1 MSFRLIIIRKGCG
14 VMYTKEISGEWQM
27 EFLSKFDFIREAGSE
42 GEVKAAELLRD
53 TLDSFGVENRMEGFS
68 FWGFRINRAVLKVV
82 EPYQKEY
89 VVTGYGRC
97 GNTLEEGL
105 QAPFLY
111 VENGDDISLSGA
123 KGKIVMVNGR
133 VSGELYRRLVAAGVV
148 GFVSVEGSP
157 LDEGVDR
164 VPCQR
169 SLPMILLGEAAEV
182 IEGLSG
188 NSSKENQSLDIT
200 EATEGLLELS
210 EDIQKVQEIYNSRIP
225 GVGLHYKDAVE
236 LVTEGA
242 SEVCLSVEQEVT
254 ACRSR
259 NVVARIEGT
268 DKKDE
273 ILTLTAH
280 YDSVPEG
287 PGAYDNMAGAAIIM
301 ELCRYFQRHR
311 PRRTVEFVW
320 FGAEEKGL
328 LGSREYVKVH
338 ADELG
343 AHRFNMNV
351 DLAGQLVGG
360 NVLGVT
366 GEASICDKLL
376 QIAARAGIGASTK
389 NQIWGSDSNSFAWK
403 GIPAMTLNRD
413 GFGMHTRYD
422 TINLLS
428 AWSLER
434 SAILLGCIAD
444 ELGNAEVFPFERTM
458 PEKFLEELDA
468 YMRR

>member
-1 MSFRLIIIRKGCG
+1 
-14 VMYTKEISGEWQM
+14 MYTKEISGEWQM

-376 QIAARAGIGASTK
+376 AIAARAGIGASTK

>member
-1 MSFRLIIIRKGCG
+1 MN
-14 VMYTKEISGEWQM
+14 TKEISGKRQM
-27 EFLSKFDFIREAGSE
+27 EFLAGFDFVREAGTV
-42 GEVKAAELLRD
+42 GEVKAAKMIRD
-53 TLDSFGVENRMEGFS
+53 TLDSFGVKNRMEEFD

-97 GNTLEEGL
+97 GNTGAEGL
-105 QAPFLY
+105 KADFLY
-111 VENGDDISLSGA
+111 VENGDAVSLSRA

-133 VSGELYRRLVAAGVV
+133 VSGDVYQRLGSAGAV

-169 SLPMILLGEAAEV
+169 SLPMIFPGDAAEV
-182 IEGLSG
+182 IEGLSE
-188 NSSKENQSLDIT
+188 S
-200 EATEGLLELS
+200 A
-210 EDIQKVQEIYNSRIP
+210 EDIHEMQEKYSGRIP
-225 GVGLHYKDAVE
+225 GANLHYKDAVE

-242 SEVCLSVEQEVT
+242 SEVCLVVEQDVT

-301 ELCRYFQRHR
+301 ELCRYFQQYR
-311 PRRTVEFVW
+311 PRRTMEFVW

-328 LGSREYVKVH
+328 LGSRDYIRVH
-338 ADELG
+338 ESELG

-351 DLAGQLVGG
+351 DLAGQLIGG

-366 GEASICDKLL
+366 GEASVCDKLL
-376 QIAARAGIGASTK
+376 EIADGTGIGASVK

-422 TINLLS
+422 TIDLLS

-444 ELGNAEVFPFERTM
+444 ELGNAEVFPFERKM
-458 PEKFLEELDA
+458 PEKFIGELDE
-468 YMRR
+468 YMCR

>member
-1 MSFRLIIIRKGCG
+1 MN
-14 VMYTKEISGEWQM
+14 TKEISGKRQM
-27 EFLSKFDFIREAGSE
+27 EFLAGFDFIREAGTE
-42 GEVKAAELLRD
+42 GEVKAADLIRKYLN
-53 TLDSFGVENRMEGFS
+53 SFGVVERLEEFP
-68 FWGFRINRAVLKVV
+68 FYGFRIGRVILKVT

-97 GNTLEEGL
+97 GNTPENGMK
-105 QAPFLY
+105 APFLY
-111 VENGDDISLSGA
+111 VENGDDISLSLA

-133 VSGELYRRLVAAGVV
+133 VSGELYQRLVTAGAV
-148 GFVSVEGSP
+148 GFVGVEGSP
-157 LDEGVDR
+157 LDEGVDK

-169 SLPMILLGEAAEV
+169 SLPAIFPGDE
-182 IEGLSG
+182 IEPIKGLSE
-188 NSSKENQSLDIT
+188 S
-200 EATEGLLELS
+200 A
-210 EDIQKVQEIYNSRIP
+210 EDIQKIQENYNRRIP
-225 GVGLHYKDAVE
+225 GANLHYKDAVE

-242 SEVCLSVEQEVT
+242 SEVSLLVEQEVT
-254 ACRSR
+254 ACTSR

-301 ELCRYFQRHR
+301 ELCRYFQQHR
-311 PRRTVEFVW
+311 PRRTMEFVW

-328 LGSREYVKVH
+328 LGSMDYIRVH
-338 ADELG
+338 ESELG

-376 QIAARAGIGASTK
+376 EIAARAGIGASTK

-422 TINLLS
+422 TIDLLS

-444 ELGNAEVFPFERTM
+444 ELGNAEVFPFERKM
-458 PEKFLEELDA
+458 PGKFIRELDE
-468 YMRR
+468 YMCR